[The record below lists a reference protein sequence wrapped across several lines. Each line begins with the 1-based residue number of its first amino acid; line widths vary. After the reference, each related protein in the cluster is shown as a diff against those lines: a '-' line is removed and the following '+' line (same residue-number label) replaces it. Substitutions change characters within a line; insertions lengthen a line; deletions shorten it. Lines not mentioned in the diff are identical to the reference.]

1 MGRKP
6 TITRERLLEIAEV
19 VVRNEGAAA
28 LTIDALAKAA
38 GISKGGVQYSFS
50 SKDDLIRALVERWTH
65 QFDEMLGA
73 IDDLSPSDLVRKY
86 IEVMRTS
93 QAAMNAKMAGLMI
106 AYIQN
111 PQHLEETRDWYR
123 SMFERLDGDT
133 SEAQAA
139 RVALLAV
146 EGLFFLRI
154 AGIDQDGGWS
164 GFLAPAENSISHRQ
178 FHPRRPVLRPGA
190 TLLRRQVEAGDF
202 QRR

>member
-50 SKDDLIRALVERWTH
+50 SKDDLVRALVERWTH
-65 QFDEMLGA
+65 QFDERLGA
-73 IDDLSPSDLVRKY
+73 LDGLSPSDLVREY

-123 SMFERLDGDT
+123 CMFERLGGDT
-133 SEAQAA
+133 AEAQAA

-154 AGIDQDGGWS
+154 AGIDEDGGWS
-164 GFLAPAENSISHRQ
+164 AFMDDVER
-178 FHPRRPVLRPGA
+178 VLER
-190 TLLRRQVEAGDF
+190 LLSQN
-202 QRR
+202 